1 MTIGSNDNHRG
12 NDEIEKSENKTVA
25 LALGSGGA
33 RGYTHIG
40 VIQALEDRGYSI
52 VKVSGCSMGA
62 IVGGFFAAGKLDQ
75 YRDWVTSLGYLDV
88 LKLVDFSLLSGG
100 AIKLEKVYFAIRE
113 MLGETKIEDLAIPFT
128 SVATDLKHEK
138 EIWFQRGSLVEA
150 MRASAAI
157 PTILEPVVTDN
168 MMLVDGAVLNPL
180 PITPCVSSH
189 ADLIIA
195 VDINSDVPTPRNLVR
210 DIAQTE
216 DDKKVWFSSLM
227 ERASD
232 WLGKRDNESRKEAD
246 ESLGKLGTLTRMFE
260 VMQASLSRFKT
271 AGYQPDLLIRIPA
284 ECCEMYEFYRAQ
296 EMVDLGYQI
305 ANEALDAFEH
315 GHSSLYGERRH

>member
-1 MTIGSNDNHRG
+1 MKQS
-12 NDEIEKSENKTVA
+12 KKTVA

-40 VIQALEDRGYSI
+40 VIQALEERGYDI
-52 VKVSGCSMGA
+52 VKISGCSMGA
-62 IVGGFFAAGKLDQ
+62 IVGGFYAAGKLSQ
-75 YRDWVTSLGYLDV
+75 YRDWVTSLGYIDV

-100 AIKLEKVYFAIRE
+100 AIKLEKVYGVISE
-113 MLGETKIEDLAIPFT
+113 LLGEINIEDLNIPYT

-157 PTILEPVVTDN
+157 PTILEPVITDT

-180 PITPCVSSH
+180 PITPCVSAH

-195 VDINSDVPTPRNLVR
+195 VDINADVPTPQNLVR
-210 DIAQTE
+210 DVAE
-216 DDKKVWFSSLM
+216 SESEKKAWLNTVM
-227 ERASD
+227 DRASE
-232 WLGKRDNESRKEAD
+232 WLGKRTNEARKEAN
-246 ESLGKLGTLTRMFE
+246 ENLGKLETLTRMFE
-260 VMQASLSRFKT
+260 VMQSSLSRFKT
-271 AGYQPDLLIRIPA
+271 AGYPPDLLIRIPT
-284 ECCEMYEFYRAQ
+284 ESCEMYEFYRAQ

-305 ANEALDAFEH
+305 ANDALDAFEH
-315 GHSSLYGERRH
+315 GHSSLYGERRC